1 VTGADASSLTYA
13 LAGIVTDTAP
23 EGVPPAVR
31 NVARRAILDTVGV
44 ALAGANE
51 ECVRIVRE
59 VVLGDGPTTGNA
71 QLIGATGRVNPLDAA
86 LINGTAAHALDYDD
100 THQSFRGHPSASI
113 VPAAIVAAET
123 AAATGAE
130 LVAAYALGL
139 EVAGRVGRAVGV
151 SHAAHGFH
159 STSTLGVIGA
169 TAAAA
174 RLLRLDRAQTATA
187 FGIAASSAAGLRL
200 NFGFMAKP
208 LHAGNAARAG
218 LLAAQ
223 LAGRGFTANTAAF
236 DGPGGF
242 IGTYSPGDGDPA
254 AVAPG
259 DGTWQALDPGIAV
272 KKYPCCNR
280 GHRAIDATLALVAAH
295 DLHAADVECIEVH
308 MPAGEVDD
316 AGRVGPM
323 VYPRP
328 ETGLQAKFSMQY
340 VIAAAVV
347 ERGLGVRTFADA
359 SVGRPDVQHLRSRVR
374 PIADEDRPASDP
386 DRNFVRVIVRRTDGR
401 ELADQIWFP
410 RGDPRG
416 GVDLTNAELAAKF
429 RDCAT
434 AVLSDERAAAAL
446 RLLERLDTLEDVRT
460 LTASLTP

>member
-1 VTGADASSLTYA
+1 MSLTYA
-13 LAGIVTDTAP
+13 LAGIVTETAADD
-23 EGVPPAVR
+23 VPAAVR
-31 NVARRAILDTVGV
+31 EVARRAILDTVGV

-51 ECVRIVRE
+51 ECVRIVRD
-59 VVLGDGPTTGNA
+59 VVRDNGSGVGA
-71 QLIGATGRVNPLDAA
+71 ARLIGVSGGVGPLDAA

-113 VPAAIVAAET
+113 VPAAIAAAESV
-123 AAATGAE
+123 AATGTE
-130 LVAAYALGL
+130 LLDAYALGL
-139 EVAGRVGRAVGV
+139 EVAGRVGRAIGV

-159 STSTLGVIGA
+159 STSTLGVLGA
-169 TAAAA
+169 TAASA
-174 RLLRLDRAQTATA
+174 RLLRLDRMQTATA
-187 FGIAASSAAGLRL
+187 LGIAASSAAGLRL
-200 NFGFMAKP
+200 NFGYMAKP

-223 LAGRGFTANTAAF
+223 LARRAFTANTAAF
-236 DGPGGF
+236 DGPREF

-259 DGTWQALDPGIAV
+259 DGTWQALAPGIAV

-280 GHRAIDATLALVAAH
+280 GHRAIDATLALLAAH
-295 DLHAADVECIEVH
+295 GFDAADVECIEVH
-308 MPAGEVDD
+308 MPAGEVDE

-347 ERGLGVRTFADA
+347 EGGLGVGTFADA
-359 SVGRPDVQHLRSRVR
+359 SIGRPDVRRLLVRVR
-374 PIADEDRPASDP
+374 PIADEDRPAADP
-386 DRNFVRVIVRRTDGR
+386 ERNFVRVVVRLTDGR
-401 ELADQIWFP
+401 EFAEEVRFP

-416 GVDLTNAELAAKF
+416 GISLSDDELAAKF
-429 RDCAT
+429 RDCA
-434 AVLSDERAAAAL
+434 AAMLGDGRLEVAL
-446 RLLERLDTLEDVRT
+446 RLLQRVDALDDVRT
-460 LTASLTP
+460 LTAALAR